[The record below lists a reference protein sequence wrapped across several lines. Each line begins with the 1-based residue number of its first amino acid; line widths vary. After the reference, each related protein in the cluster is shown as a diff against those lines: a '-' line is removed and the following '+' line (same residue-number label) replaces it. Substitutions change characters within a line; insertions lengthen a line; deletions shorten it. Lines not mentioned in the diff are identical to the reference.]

1 MKANAETELRL
12 MEEDEEN
19 QRLYLKKEPNV
30 IDKGTGEVQVYKQLQ
45 ECKSELSKLTDTKFM
60 MKQTAA
66 LQLALQRDDFKNYD
80 LMTKQHKKDDK
91 QFVYDYLGEDM
102 SDGKSLD
109 GKNLNKEYDSRV
121 ERTKY
126 QGFWKQDLGPNL
138 NQTIQ
143 SRRKSHSGVV

>member
-1 MKANAETELRL
+1 
-12 MEEDEEN
+12 
-19 QRLYLKKEPNV
+19 
-30 IDKGTGEVQVYKQLQ
+30 
-45 ECKSELSKLTDTKFM
+45 M

-66 LQLALQRDDFKNYD
+66 LQLALDRDDFKNYD
-80 LMTKQHKKDDK
+80 LMTKQNKKDDK

-126 QGFWKQDLGPNL
+126 
-138 NQTIQ
+138 
-143 SRRKSHSGVV
+143 